1 MARGGVAESVDAR
14 DLKSFGQKCL
24 WGFKSPRPHQ
34 SRRGLNRSHIPVL
47 KAEDRGAPLDP
58 FRQSNVNHFLSV
70 PEGPDGM
77 TANRGSSKQLHRPQ
91 PPDSVQRDKP
101 EPLQGSRT

>member
-34 SRRGLNRSHIPVL
+34 SRRGLNSSHIPVL
-47 KAEDRGAPLDP
+47 KAEDRRGPLDP

-70 PEGPDGM
+70 MKTRRIHPIAEAASNLKVFNPQTQSKRQVEG
-77 TANRGSSKQLHRPQ
+77 
-91 PPDSVQRDKP
+91 
-101 EPLQGSRT
+101 LQGSQT

>member
-34 SRRGLNRSHIPVL
+34 SRRGLNKSHLPVL
-47 KAEDRGAPLDP
+47 KAEGRGAPLGSC
-58 FRQSNVNHFLSV
+58 RQSNVNHFLSV
-70 PEGPDGM
+70 PKDGGM
-77 TANRGSSKQLHRPQ
+77 KPIAETSSSP
-91 PPDSVQRDKP
+91 
-101 EPLQGSRT
+101 T